1 MTRIKRLVS
10 ALLLAVL
17 MVSAFGTA
25 AFASDGGEEETVKD
39 ESLLC
44 PNCGQATMVQQPTV
58 YGDWHIMNRTPCN
71 HGDFWG
77 WDEVHQRKVLTTYT
91 CKVCIASSEYTS
103 DRISLLFVD
112 TEEQIL
118 HHKKDS

>member
-1 MTRIKRLVS
+1 MTRTKRLVS

-25 AFASDGGEEETVKD
+25 AFASDSGEGEAAKD

-44 PNCGQATMVQQPTV
+44 PNCGQATMVQQPTLC
-58 YGDWHIMNRTPCN
+58 GDWHIISRTPCT

-77 WDEVHQRKVLTTYT
+77 WDEVQQRMVLTAYT
-91 CKVCIASSEYTS
+91 CKVCSVSSEYTS

-118 HHKKDS
+118 HHEKNA